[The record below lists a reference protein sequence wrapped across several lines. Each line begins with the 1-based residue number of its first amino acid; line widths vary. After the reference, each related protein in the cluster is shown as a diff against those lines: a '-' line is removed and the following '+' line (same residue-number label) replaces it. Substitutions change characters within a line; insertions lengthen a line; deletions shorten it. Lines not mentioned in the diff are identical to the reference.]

1 MAAATDAVVDNEVI
15 TMFID
20 EVVFAGLAIVGLTCI
35 FFVGV
40 YLAVKNDIKKH
51 GTGE

>member
-1 MAAATDAVVDNEVI
+1 
-15 TMFID
+15 MFMD
-20 EVVFAGLAIVGLTCI
+20 EVVFAGLAIVALTCI
-35 FFVGV
+35 FFVGF

>member
-1 MAAATDAVVDNEVI
+1 MAAAIAAAVDNGVV

-20 EVVFAGLAIVGLTCI
+20 EVVLAGLAIVTLTCV